1 MPAAATT
8 HPPTAPRARAKR
20 RDDAKPGRFQ
30 ARISER
36 QRELFQR
43 AAAIEGRSVTDFV
56 LAHAQEAAQ
65 HAIERESVFVLSRQD
80 SEAFLAALRSP
91 EPPTPEILADVEAM
105 RAFFG
110 EVPAADE

>member
-1 MPAAATT
+1 MPKAATT
-8 HPPTAPRARAKR
+8 DLNAEALPRTKR
-20 RDDAKPGRFQ
+20 REDAKPGRFQ

-65 HAIERESVFVLSRQD
+65 HAIERESVLVLNKQD
-80 SEAFLAALRSP
+80 SEAFLAALLSP
-91 EPPTPEILADVEAM
+91 EPPTPEVLADVQSM

-110 EVPAADE
+110 EVPGPQ